1 MRDER
6 LFYVDP
12 ENIRDNSFILNK
24 SESIHAINVLRL
36 NVNDKIILIDGS
48 GKSYLGIITIIQ
60 SNIVEGT
67 ISNFIDGFG
76 ENKITINIAPSIIK
90 RNRFEIMIEK
100 ATELG
105 VKKIEPLIMHRSMRK
120 MINMDRCEKIILS
133 AAKQCKRSSLPVLCK
148 PVKFIPWME
157 KFNGQCVAGNQSS
170 DVNLKNLDL
179 DTNNAIQI
187 IIGPEGDYSQDEINV
202 MDKSNVKF
210 FTLGDR
216 RLRAET
222 AMMSSI
228 SILNEILN

>member
-1 MRDER
+1 MTDER
-6 LFYVDP
+6 IFYVDP
-12 ENIRDNSFILNK
+12 ENVRDNSFILDK

-67 ISNFIDGFG
+67 INNFIDGFG

-90 RNRFEIMIEK
+90 RSRFEIMIEK

-133 AAKQCKRSSLPVLCK
+133 AAKQCKRSYLPILCE
-148 PVKFIPWME
+148 PVKFISWM
-157 KFNGQCVAGNQSS
+157 KKVNGQYLAGYQSTNS
-170 DVNLKNLDL
+170 QLKNLDL
-179 DTNNAIQI
+179 DFMIH
-187 IIGPEGDYSQDEINV
+187 
-202 MDKSNVKF
+202 
-210 FTLGDR
+210 
-216 RLRAET
+216 
-222 AMMSSI
+222 
-228 SILNEILN
+228 